1 MQHPTFRTAFV
12 LAALLFC
19 TGLHAQV
26 GDLHITTRKADGKVL
41 VKCMPTNASAWF
53 RMMQGGAEVQLEG
66 ASPIRLKHGTA
77 EQFMATSA
85 KGSWKETL
93 ATLAREIP
101 APAVNE
107 RDLDAVIKAGKDFD
121 RNYLAYILLSAYDPE
136 LSSLSGF
143 QFEMPDDG
151 RDINGTVS
159 VTGLDPMPFAFAYNT
174 LRSDLKGIPF
184 ELLPGDNAA
193 TLRWS
198 HSPLRGHAVAYQIER
213 SRDGKDFVSTGA
225 PVIHDRK
232 SKGVGDDPL
241 GMDWTDP
248 LPANDETW
256 HYRLVALDAFGM
268 RSVDNMVLQVT
279 PRMDPAL
286 PPFEGVRI
294 ESAKDGSSTLH
305 WTYPMHEELKGFQV
319 VHSTSGPLGPYE
331 LSHADV
337 LPASTRSYTHT
348 LDAQADV
355 HYRIVATDK
364 AGNANASDLVYRAL
378 ADEVPPNIPEGLQV
392 TVDSTGLATIHWHP
406 VQDKDLKGYRVFKSF
421 QREGGFVKLTRVPI
435 RDTLFTDTLSLH
447 RLDKQAYYQ
456 VVALDGSYNQS
467 AASVTAAG
475 RMPDVVPPSAPL
487 LTKAEVDRE
496 HRVQL
501 AWKPSSSPDVAYYD
515 LQYRDAG
522 DTLFQS
528 LRIATPAQHDFQDEG
543 FTKVPHWREYRVLAV
558 DSAGNDSE
566 SNLRRA
572 VRRDR
577 TARPPAPTDLRAQ
590 VEDGSVILSWTVDPA
605 MEVSHLLLYLQRA
618 NESKPVLV
626 DRVKALAWT
635 TSPMPATDGDLYRVQ
650 AVSSRGVKSPFSEAA
665 LVRIP

>member
-1 MQHPTFRTAFV
+1 MQHPTFRTTLV

-26 GDLHITTRKADGKVL
+26 GDLHITARTTDGKVL
-41 VKCMPTNASAWF
+41 VKCMPTNASAWY

-77 EQFMATSA
+77 EQFMGTNAQ
-85 KGSWKETL
+85 GPWKETL

-107 RDLDAVIKAGKDFD
+107 RDLDAVIKAGKDFE
-121 RNYLAYILLSAYDPE
+121 RHYLAWILLTAYDTA
-136 LSSLSGF
+136 LSRLSGL
-143 QFEMPDDG
+143 QFELPDDG
-151 RDINGTVS
+151 RDIRGSVS
-159 VTGLDPMPFAFAYNT
+159 VAGLDAMPFSFAHNT

-184 ELLPGDNAA
+184 ELLPGDKAA
-193 TLRWS
+193 TIRWS
-198 HSPLRGHAVAYQIER
+198 HAPLRGHAVAYLIER
-213 SRDGKDFVSTGA
+213 SRDGRDFAAIGA
-225 PVIHDRK
+225 PVVHDRK

-241 GMDWTDP
+241 CMSWTDP
-248 LPANDETW
+248 LPANGETW

-279 PRMDPAL
+279 PRGDPAL

-305 WTYPMHEELKGFQV
+305 WTYPMHEQLKGFQL

-337 LPASTRSYTHT
+337 LPASTRSYTHQWSAG
-348 LDAQADV
+348 DDV
-355 HYRIVATDK
+355 HYRLVATDK
-364 AGNANASDLVYRAL
+364 DGNAKASDLIYRAL
-378 ADEVPPNIPEGLQV
+378 ADEQPPKVPEGVSV

-421 QREGGFVKLTRVPI
+421 QREGGFVQLTRVPI
-435 RDTLFTDTLSLH
+435 ADTLFTDTLSLE

-467 AASVTAAG
+467 APSATAVG
-475 RMPDVVPPSAPL
+475 RMPDVVAPTAPL
-487 LTKAEVDRE
+487 LVVADVDRE
-496 HRVQL
+496 HRVRL

-528 LRIATPAQHDFQDEG
+528 LRITTPAQHEFQDEG

-577 TARPPAPTDLRAQ
+577 TQRPAAPTDVRAT
-590 VEDGSVILSWTVDPA
+590 VEDGSVILSWTVDPSS
-605 MEVSHLLLYLQRA
+605 EVSHLLVYLQRSG
-618 NESKPVLV
+618 EDKPVLV

-635 TSPMPATDGDLYRVQ
+635 TSPMPATNGDLYRVQ
-650 AVSSRGVKSPFSEAA
+650 AVSERGVKSPFSEA
-665 LVRIP
+665 VQVKIP

>member
-1 MQHPTFRTAFV
+1 MQHPTFRTTLV

-26 GDLHITTRKADGKVL
+26 GDLHITARTTDGKVL
-41 VKCMPTNASAWF
+41 VKCMPTNASAWY

-66 ASPIRLKHGTA
+66 ASPLRLKHGTA
-77 EQFMATSA
+77 EQFMATSTEVT
-85 KGSWKETL
+85 WKETL

-107 RDLDAVIKAGKDFD
+107 RDLDAVIKAGKDFE
-121 RNYLAYILLSAYDPE
+121 RHYLAWILLTAYDTA
-136 LSSLSGF
+136 LSRLSGL
-143 QFEMPDDG
+143 QFELPDDG
-151 RDINGTVS
+151 RDIRGSVS
-159 VTGLDPMPFAFAYNT
+159 VAGLDAMPFSFAHNT

-184 ELLPGDNAA
+184 ELLPGDKAA
-193 TLRWS
+193 TIRWS
-198 HSPLRGHAVAYQIER
+198 HAPLRGHAVAYLIER
-213 SRDGKDFVSTGA
+213 SRDGRDFAAIGA
-225 PVIHDRK
+225 PVVHDRK

-241 GMDWTDP
+241 GMSWTDP
-248 LPANDETW
+248 LPANGETW

-279 PRMDPAL
+279 PRGDPAL

-305 WTYPMHEELKGFQV
+305 WTYPMHEQLKGFQL

-337 LPASTRSYTHT
+337 LPASTRSYTHQWSAG
-348 LDAQADV
+348 DDV
-355 HYRIVATDK
+355 HYRLVATDK
-364 AGNANASDLVYRAL
+364 DGNAKASDLIYRAL
-378 ADEVPPNIPEGLQV
+378 ADEQPPKVPEGVSV

-421 QREGGFVKLTRVPI
+421 QREGGFVQLTRVPI
-435 RDTLFTDTLSLH
+435 ADTLFTDTLSLE

-467 AASVTAAG
+467 APSATAVG
-475 RMPDVVPPSAPL
+475 RMPDVVAPTAPL
-487 LTKAEVDRE
+487 LVVADVDRE
-496 HRVQL
+496 HRVRL

-528 LRIATPAQHDFQDEG
+528 LRITTPAQHEFQDEG

-577 TARPPAPTDLRAQ
+577 TQRPAAPTDVRAT
-590 VEDGSVILSWTVDPA
+590 VEDGSVILSWTVDPSS
-605 MEVSHLLLYLQRA
+605 EVSHLLVYLQRSG
-618 NESKPVLV
+618 EDKPVLV

-635 TSPMPATDGDLYRVQ
+635 TSPMPATNGDLYRVQ
-650 AVSSRGVKSPFSEAA
+650 AVSERGVKSPFSEA
-665 LVRIP
+665 VQVKIP